1 MQEALVNIMKLGFIK
16 KRFSIHGGAERYL
29 QTLIEQFKRAGH
41 EIHVFSN
48 RWLEE
53 EGIIFH
59 KVDVLSLSSF
69 LSVMTF
75 NSNVRKAIEKSD
87 RLDCII
93 SFERTDCQDIYRAG
107 EGCHSE
113 WLEIRS
119 KIEPFYKNLSFRIN
133 PLHISLLN
141 LEKKIFQ
148 NTRLIIANS
157 GMVKNQIIKHY
168 AVPEEKI
175 KIIYNG
181 VDLKRFAP
189 ENKDRWRENVRK
201 DLAIPADSKVLL
213 FVGTGFKRK
222 GLAVLIKSVPL
233 IQKENSKSDVR
244 VLVIGRDNIKKY
256 SALSH
261 YENVSDKIIFPGA
274 QKEIEKFYAAAD
286 LFVLPTLYDPF
297 SNACLEAMAA
307 GLPVI
312 TTKNNGAAEL
322 IENGQQG
329 FVMDSLSDASE
340 LADRVN
346 LSIGN
351 LKVMGEQARGKAEK
365 FSIEKAACEFAE
377 AVRKFVPA

>member
-1 MQEALVNIMKLGFIK
+1 MKLGFIK

-48 RWLEE
+48 QWLEE

-69 LSVMTF
+69 LSIITF
-75 NSNVRKAIEKSD
+75 NSNAKKAVEKSD

-93 SFERTDCQDIYRAG
+93 SFERTDCQDVYRAG

-141 LEKKIFQ
+141 LERKIFQ

-157 GMVKNQIIKHY
+157 RMVKDQIIKHY

-181 VDLKRFAP
+181 VDLTRFTP
-189 ENKDRWRENVRK
+189 ENKDRWRKNIRK
-201 DLAIPADSKVLL
+201 SLAIPEDSKVLL
-213 FVGTGFKRK
+213 FVGSGFKRK
-222 GLAVLIKSVPL
+222 GLAALIKSVPL
-233 IQKENSKSDVR
+233 LQKENSKANIK
-244 VLVIGRDNIKKY
+244 VLVVGKGNIKEY
-256 SALSH
+256 SNLAH
-261 YENVSDKIIFPGA
+261 YENVSDKIIFPGS
-274 QKEIEKFYAAAD
+274 QKDIERFYAAAD

-297 SNACLEAMAA
+297 SNACLEAMAT

-312 TTKNNGAAEL
+312 TTRNNGAAEL
-322 IENGQQG
+322 IENGQHG
-329 FVMDSLSDASE
+329 FVMDSLSDTRE
-340 LADRVN
+340 LADRIN
-346 LSIGN
+346 LSLGN
-351 LKVMGEQARGKAEK
+351 LKVMGEKAREKSEK
-365 FSIEKAACEFAE
+365 FSIEKAAREFVE
-377 AVRKFVPA
+377 VVKKFVPA